1 MKEINPE
8 LLKEVEKKTGMNSQ
22 EIDKV
27 LKNGDIS
34 GITKMMGKDGAQ
46 KLEKA
51 LSDKESAK
59 KILSTPQAQ
68 ALIKKFFG
76 GK

>member
-8 LLKEVEKKTGMNSQ
+8 LLKEVEKKTGMDSD
-22 EIDKV
+22 EINKIIQ
-27 LKNGDIS
+27 NGDLS
-34 GITKMMGKDGAQ
+34 GVTKKMGKNGAQ
-46 KLEKA
+46 KLEKI
-51 LSDKESAK
+51 LSDEESAK

>member
-22 EIDKV
+22 EIDKI
-27 LKNGDIS
+27 LKKGDLS
-34 GITKMMGKDGAQ
+34 GITKTMGKNGAQ
-46 KLEKA
+46 KLKQI
-51 LSDKESAK
+51 LSDKEEAK

>member
-22 EIDKV
+22 EIDKI
-27 LKNGDIS
+27 LKNGDLS
-34 GITKMMGKDGAQ
+34 GITKTMGKNGAQ
-46 KLEKA
+46 KLKQI
-51 LSDKESAK
+51 LSDKEEAK

>member
-1 MKEINPE
+1 
-8 LLKEVEKKTGMNSQ
+8 MNSQ
-22 EIDKV
+22 EIDKI
-27 LKNGDIS
+27 LKNGDLS
-34 GITKMMGKDGAQ
+34 GITKTMGKNGAQ
-46 KLEKA
+46 KLKQI
-51 LSDKESAK
+51 LSDKEEAK

>member
-8 LLKEVEKKTGMNSQ
+8 LLKEVEKKTGMNS
-22 EIDKV
+22 EDIDKI
-27 LKNGDIS
+27 LKNGDLS
-34 GITKMMGKDGAQ
+34 GITKKIGKNETQ
-46 KLEKA
+46 KLEKI